1 MTRMNH
7 AAIFAVGFGV
17 LLSFS
22 FVVQASAFEEPEL
35 LARQIKATT
44 IKNESIDEVLG
55 DLAVD
60 YQVPVGIELG
70 DSKFTARREIEMDLA
85 ETTLKDF
92 LDAVI
97 AKDPRYTW
105 KLERGVIHVSP
116 VTARDTFVESLLDT
130 KISNFTMSDKTSRR
144 GVFDDIL
151 NLPEIG
157 SKLVIADVTPLTV
170 TISWLGVVRRL
181 KREAFFSESN
191 LTMRELL
198 DKIVLKTEIKRWVIL
213 RWGDNNEY
221 ISLRS

>member
-1 MTRMNH
+1 MPAVRRYVVVS
-7 AAIFAVGFGV
+7 ALLLVGFV
-17 LLSFS
+17 LNVCAQESDLLS
-22 FVVQASAFEEPEL
+22 L
-35 LARQIKATT
+35 RIKATAV
-44 IKNESIDEVLG
+44 KDESIDEVLG

-60 YQVPVGIELG
+60 YQIPVGIELG
-70 DSKFTARREIEMDLA
+70 DSKLTPRRKIEMDLP

-105 KLERGVIHVSP
+105 KLERGVIHASP
-116 VTARDTFVESLLDT
+116 VTARDMFVESLLDT
-130 KISNFTMSDKTSRR
+130 KISNFTLSDKTTRR
-144 GVFDDIL
+144 WVFDDIL

-157 SKLVIADVTPLTV
+157 SKLVIADVTPLTL

-181 KREAFFSESN
+181 KSDGFFSESN

-221 ISLRS
+221 ITLRS

>member
-1 MTRMNH
+1 VRPYVVVS
-7 AAIFAVGFGV
+7 ALLLVGFV
-17 LLSFS
+17 LNVCAQESDLLS
-22 FVVQASAFEEPEL
+22 L
-35 LARQIKATT
+35 RIKATAV
-44 IKNESIDEVLG
+44 KDESIDEVLG

-60 YQVPVGIELG
+60 YQIPVGIELG
-70 DSKFTARREIEMDLA
+70 DSKLTPRRKIEMDLP

-105 KLERGVIHVSP
+105 KLERGVIHASP
-116 VTARDTFVESLLDT
+116 VTARDMFVESLLDT
-130 KISNFTMSDKTSRR
+130 KISNFTMSDKTTRR
-144 GVFDDIL
+144 WVFDDIL

-157 SKLVIADVTPLTV
+157 SKLVIADVTPLTL

-181 KREAFFSESN
+181 KSDGFFSESN

-221 ISLRS
+221 ITLRS